1 MGLRALRSDGDTE
14 LAEAPGPRKRIGL
27 LSLIGVGLVI
37 DGLFVEEREQPLE
50 MEAIGCIAVSRN
62 ITVHLK
68 TRNVTARSHGGRVL
82 YEVPSTLDDDQ
93 LGQQCDDSTCA

>member
-1 MGLRALRSDGDTE
+1 MGLRALHSHGDTE
-14 LAEAPGPRKRIGL
+14 SAEAPGPRKRIGL

-50 MEAIGCIAVSRN
+50 METIGYIAVSRK

-82 YEVPSTLDDDQ
+82 YAVPSMLDDDQ
-93 LGQQCDDSTCA
+93 LRQ